1 MNKEYRIHEEDLKK
15 ALDQLDNFQTKM
27 ELFTGKYPRFSYTV
41 NVNKQDEGWLILL
54 NIKTKDEQRNT
65 QTAQQTV

>member
-1 MNKEYRIHEEDLKK
+1 MNKEYRIYEKDLKK
-15 ALDQLDNFQTKM
+15 ALDHLDTFQTKM

-54 NIKTKDEQRNT
+54 NIKTKDEKRIT
-65 QTAQQTV
+65 QTS